1 LTSFTTIFGKDN
13 IPKMSIYR
21 YISILVLSMLACG
34 GLAEL
39 PGASLPPASPLPT
52 PPVPVM
58 VVTGDLNIRVA
69 PGEKNPL
76 VEGKNV
82 LHAGDVVTCFEF
94 YVIGE
99 GLWCRHERGWS
110 NVRWMQ
116 AKGNQK

>member
-1 LTSFTTIFGKDN
+1 M
-13 IPKMSIYR
+13 PKMSIYR

-52 PPVPVM
+52 PPVYAVEM
-58 VVTGDLNIRVA
+58 VITGDLNIRVA
-69 PGEKNPL
+69 PGEKNLL

-82 LHAGDVVTCFEF
+82 LHAGDVVICFEF
-94 YVIGE
+94 YTGADVGD

-110 NVRWMQ
+110 NARWMQ
-116 AKGNQK
+116 AVP